1 VFASDDALS
10 CGDPFIVVMNRRVLE
25 LLSGDWTLSGQLRVP
40 AISRMQ
46 KVHNVG
52 VTFAALTRSGAD
64 MDSLKGRTF
73 FVSGCD

>member
-1 VFASDDALS
+1 MFASDDTLS
-10 CGDPFIVVMNRRVLE
+10 CDNSFTVVMYRRVLE

-52 VTFAALTRSGAD
+52 VTFAALTKTGAD
-64 MDSLKGRTF
+64 MASLKGRIF
-73 FVSGCD
+73 FVSGFD